1 MTSPQNHRGRLNGNE
16 NVTDPH
22 FLDGAFGGKGQSQKL
37 RIRTITVGLTLGSG
51 SNLQKIAEAGDF
63 LRKTKRQ
70 FNDLGYK
77 VQTLR
82 IATEPFFEYGP
93 DWTDKSSLTL
103 IDEMDGLA
111 AEQDIILSIGPII
124 PGDSYEPDRAK
135 WAVDLVQRTERINF
149 SAHIASAKAGIH
161 SQTIQTSA
169 EIIHALAGAKPG
181 GLGNFSFAALAHIP
195 PGAPFFPAAYNEGKD
210 SFSLG
215 LETPPLLN
223 SVFKKVDNMAQA
235 GAQLKQRMD
244 RELGAVEKT
253 ALEIAVQSGWVYG
266 GIDASPAPGPDAS
279 IGQAIESLT
288 GKPFGSVSTLHACAL
303 ITDVLKNL
311 AVKTC
316 GYSGLMLPIIEDEI
330 LAKRS
335 DEGMFSVSEL
345 LLYSSVC
352 GTGLDVVPL
361 PGDISVDT
369 IASVLGD
376 VAALSHKYH
385 KPLSARLLPI
395 PGQVAG
401 DIVKFDH
408 PILRD
413 SVVMKLV

>member
-1 MTSPQNHRGRLNGNE
+1 MS
-16 NVTDPH
+16 VT
-22 FLDGAFGGKGQSQKL
+22 
-37 RIRTITVGLTLGSG
+37 
-51 SNLQKIAEAGDF
+51 N
-63 LRKTKRQ
+63 
-70 FNDLGYK
+70 N
-77 VQTLR
+77 
-82 IATEPFFEYGP
+82 
-93 DWTDKSSLTL
+93 
-103 IDEMDGLA
+103 
-111 AEQDIILSIGPII
+111 
-124 PGDSYEPDRAK
+124 
-135 WAVDLVQRTERINF
+135 
-149 SAHIASAKAGIH
+149 
-161 SQTIQTSA
+161 
-169 EIIHALAGAKPG
+169 
-181 GLGNFSFAALAHIP
+181 
-195 PGAPFFPAAYNEGKD
+195 
-210 SFSLG
+210 
-215 LETPPLLN
+215 
-223 SVFKKVDNMAQA
+223 
-235 GAQLKQRMD
+235 
-244 RELGAVEKT
+244 
-253 ALEIAVQSGWVYG
+253 
-266 GIDASPAPGPDAS
+266 AS